1 MNILFLGD
9 LVGEGTLP
17 FLKKNLPNIL
27 KKYNISFVIVN
38 GENLAEGYGIT
49 PNLCDQLFN
58 LGVDVISS
66 GNHIWDQD
74 NIIPYIAKQENL
86 LRPIN
91 YSEKSPGKGIGKFTD
106 KLGNKIIVIN
116 VSCNL
121 FMQKADNAFIKIKD
135 LLKGIKLKKDCDAIF
150 VDLHGEVASEKQA
163 LANMIDGS
171 VTAVIGTHTHVPT
184 SDLRVLPN
192 GTAFQTD
199 AGMCGDYDSVIGGN
213 KNSWIEKFNLKNN
226 IKKIYS
232 SNKNTTLCGVIIKVN
247 RDNGLTSFTDQ
258 LILGTILRNKIPC
271 EEHFNKE

>member
-58 LGVDVISS
+58 LGVNVISS
-66 GNHIWDQD
+66 VNHIWDQD

-91 YSEKSPGKGIGKFTD
+91 YSEKSPGRGIGKFTD

>member
-91 YSEKSPGKGIGKFTD
+91 YSEKSPGRGIGKFTD
-106 KLGNKIIVIN
+106 KLGNEIIVIN
-116 VSCNL
+116 VSCNI